1 MMLQIQTSYHV
12 GRLKNDAGCEISNDI
27 IVLSIQLSDI
37 APFAYTVIAL
47 SIDWHY
53 SVLLDWCNSIIEVN
67 ESNTKGVNRSFSN

>member
-47 SIDWHY
+47 SID
-53 SVLLDWCNSIIEVN
+53 
-67 ESNTKGVNRSFSN
+67 